1 MLPAMVAAL
10 TAVRDLGRLREI
22 ALVLAKHGFGEVL
35 GRMGLGSLAP
45 KTTRP
50 DAETSRRAA
59 WPERVRLVLEDLGPS
74 FMKLG
79 QIASTRTDLLP
90 AALISELKKLQDD
103 VRPVDFGAIKNEVE
117 ASLGAAIAD
126 IYDDFEE
133 RPLAAA
139 TIGQVHRAKLR
150 IAPALPA
157 PTNGHARDA
166 NLGPSPENPATQP
179 HPTEVAVKVQRPGV
193 RATIER
199 DVELLGFL
207 AAVLERSVAEA
218 SAYDP
223 VGLVREFDRSI
234 MAELDFTNEAA
245 NAQRFRQNFEGN
257 PDVAFPRVY
266 KEASAKRVLTT
277 EFFDGRRID
286 DALARG
292 VDGKKLARMAVR
304 IVVKMIFEDGFFHA
318 DPHPGNIIIQGSVAE
333 PVIGLID
340 LGMVGR
346 LSPELR
352 NKTVDLMVAA
362 ARKDSVAVAN
372 ALYAIGRPTGKVDMS
387 AFRAE
392 VSLMAEKFIG
402 LPLRE
407 IELSALIRDL
417 VATALKFELEIPTDF
432 MMVGKA
438 LMTLEGMGRQLD
450 PDLDVFQEAQP
461 YFLNILRRRYGP
473 EQLGGDLLRGITQ
486 FAGVAHDVPLHLQEV
501 LDDLRGGRLEVRTV
515 ETQLA
520 PALDRL
526 GRRLFSGF
534 VVASLNVVAGLTLI
548 SSWRYRVWAAGLLL
562 GGSWVAWAFHVSGEA
577 IRAWWSKGRKRR

>member
-1 MLPAMVAAL
+1 MVAAL

-35 GRMGLGSLAP
+35 GRMGLGGLAP

-50 DAETSRRAA
+50 DTETSRRAA

-90 AALISELKKLQDD
+90 PELIAELKKLQDD
-103 VRPVDFGAIKNEVE
+103 VRPVDFAAIKTEVE
-117 ASLGAAIAD
+117 ASLGASIDDIFAD
-126 IYDDFEE
+126 FTE

-150 IAPALPA
+150 VPPELPA
-157 PTNGHARDA
+157 HTNGHAGDR
-166 NLGPSPENPATQP
+166 PSQDGHGTAQDELHAGEPAD
-179 HPTEVAVKVQRPGV
+179 VAVKVQRPGV

-207 AAVLERSVAEA
+207 AAVLERSIAE
-218 SAYDP
+218 SRAYDP

-245 NAQRFRQNFEGN
+245 NAQRFRQNFEGHH
-257 PDVAFPRVY
+257 DVAFPHVY
-266 KEASAKRVLTT
+266 KSASAKRVLTT
-277 EFFDGRRID
+277 EFFDGFRID
-286 DALARG
+286 AALARG

-318 DPHPGNIIIQGSVAE
+318 DPHPGNIIIQGPIE
-333 PVIGLID
+333 DPVIGLID

-362 ARKDSVAVAN
+362 ARKDSVAVAD
-372 ALYAIGRPTGKVDMS
+372 ALYAIGRPTGKVDIA

-392 VSLMAEKFIG
+392 VSLLAEKFIG

-407 IELSALIRDL
+407 IQLSALIRDL
-417 VATALKFELEIPTDF
+417 VATALKYELEIPTDF
-432 MMVGKA
+432 MMVGKT

-450 PDLDVFQEAQP
+450 PDLDVFREAQP
-461 YFLNILRRRYGP
+461 YFVSILRRRYGP
-473 EQLGGDLLRGITQ
+473 EQLGGELLRGISQ
-486 FAGVAHDVPLHLQEV
+486 FAGVAHDVPLHVQEI
-501 LDDLRGGRLEVRTV
+501 LDDLRVGRLEVRTV
-515 ETQLA
+515 ETQLG
-520 PALDRL
+520 PAVDRL

-534 VVASLNVVAGLTLI
+534 VVASLNVTAGLALI
-548 SSWRYRVWAAGLLL
+548 SSWRYRVWAAGLILA
-562 GGSWVAWAFHVSGEA
+562 GSWIAWAFHVSGDA
-577 IRAWWSKGRKRR
+577 IRTWWAKGRKRR

>member
-1 MLPAMVAAL
+1 MVAAL

-35 GRMGLGSLAP
+35 GRMGLGNLAP
-45 KTTRP
+45 KSTRL
-50 DAETSRRAA
+50 DADKDRGAMA

-79 QIASTRTDLLP
+79 QIASTRADVLP
-90 AALISELKKLQDD
+90 KELVVELKKLQDD
-103 VRPVDFGAIKNEVE
+103 VRAVDFSAIRSEVE
-117 ASLGAAIAD
+117 ASLGAPLSDLYAEFD
-126 IYDDFEE
+126 E

-150 IAPALPA
+150 LPAALPPPPA
-157 PTNGHARDA
+157 SSSEEVARI
-166 NLGPSPENPATQP
+166 GPASTSLSPSTVYPD
-179 HPTEVAVKVQRPGV
+179 VAVKVQRPAI

-207 AAVLERSVAEA
+207 AAILERSVAEA
-218 SAYDP
+218 RAYDP
-223 VGLVREFDRSI
+223 VGLVQEFDRSI
-234 MAELDFTNEAA
+234 MAELDFTNEAG
-245 NAQRFRQNFEGN
+245 NAERFRQNFEGH
-257 PDVAFPRVY
+257 PEVAFPRVY
-266 KEASAKRVLTT
+266 KAASAKRVLTT
-277 EFFDGRRID
+277 EFFDGLRID
-286 DALARG
+286 QALERG
-292 VDGKKLARMAVR
+292 MDGKKLARMAIQV
-304 IVVKMIFEDGFFHA
+304 VVKMIFEDGFFHA
-318 DPHPGNIIIQGSVAE
+318 DPHPGNIIIKGPVDA

-362 ARKDSVAVAN
+362 ARKDSLAVAD
-372 ALYAIGRPTGKVDMS
+372 ALYAIGRPTGKVDMPK
-387 AFRAE
+387 FRDE

-407 IELSALIRDL
+407 IELSSLIRDL
-417 VATALKFELEIPTDF
+417 VATALKFDLEIPTDF

-450 PDLDVFQEAQP
+450 PELDVFQEAQP

-473 EQLGGDLLRGITQ
+473 EQLGGELLRGMTQ

-501 LDDLRGGRLEVRTV
+501 LDDLRAGRLEVRTV

-520 PALDRL
+520 PGLERL

-534 VVASLNVVAGLTLI
+534 VVASLNVTAGLALI
-548 SSWRYRVWAAGLLL
+548 SSWRYRVWAAGFLLA
-562 GGSWVAWAFHVSGEA
+562 GSWVAWAFHVSGEA
-577 IRAWWSKGRKRR
+577 VRSWWAKGRKRR